1 MSGSSGSSS
10 GRGEEEE
17 EAEDVGGVGFDAEG
31 AEASIDAAAGVGA
44 ADAAV
49 GVEEVFA
56 VVVGGLL
63 EPGLEDRE
71 AVADPGEVV
80 DRLVGADVVARC
92 GAGERAGSLLGE
104 PGRGGGGGAVG
115 GALEGEQGEVFGE
128 EGAIF
133 AGDGAGDQVEAEA
146 EEEERGAGGDGVG
159 VEGGAAAGGIGEVG
173 SIGGGE
179 QGIEGALEDVGG
191 EAFDEGVGAGEQ
203 AGAAGRGLEGD
214 AEDGLLVGAHGVA
227 EGAWGVVE
235 EDGGGGGRGAGGL
248 DLRAVG
254 GEGLGDEGL
263 DVAVIADREAGLG
276 EHVGELFDLD
286 EVLGEDGARL
296 TLAVGGGVPRAIELA
311 TLGSGEFEGGLAV
324 GGGVVAEEQAL
335 EDRLGD
341 GVCVHRDRYGD
352 AELVVDGAVL
362 AEEDLE
368 DDAVDGVVLAVE
380 GDGADCGARLAVT
393 IDAALALLV
402 AGGVPGEVVVED
414 GVEGVLEVDALG
426 EAVGADEDA
435 AIGLGEASDAIFSLF
450 RGGARR

>member
-1 MSGSSGSSS
+1 
-10 GRGEEEE
+10 
-17 EAEDVGGVGFDAEG
+17 
-31 AEASIDAAAGVGA
+31 
-44 ADAAV
+44 
-49 GVEEVFA
+49 
-56 VVVGGLL
+56 
-63 EPGLEDRE
+63 
-71 AVADPGEVV
+71 
-80 DRLVGADVVARC
+80 
-92 GAGERAGSLLGE
+92 
-104 PGRGGGGGAVG
+104 
-115 GALEGEQGEVFGE
+115 
-128 EGAIF
+128 
-133 AGDGAGDQVEAEA
+133 
-146 EEEERGAGGDGVG
+146 
-159 VEGGAAAGGIGEVG
+159 
-173 SIGGGE
+173 
-179 QGIEGALEDVGG
+179 
-191 EAFDEGVGAGEQ
+191 
-203 AGAAGRGLEGD
+203 
-214 AEDGLLVGAHGVA
+214 
-227 EGAWGVVE
+227 
-235 EDGGGGGRGAGGL
+235 
-248 DLRAVG
+248 
-254 GEGLGDEGL
+254 
-263 DVAVIADREAGLG
+263 
-276 EHVGELFDLD
+276 
-286 EVLGEDGARL
+286 L

-450 RGGARR
+450 RGSSPVIDSTVIPLGRWARSCSAR